1 MHMAPQRRRGLVSPS
16 GTPSLGSPS
25 PSTWRLPALF
35 VVVVVGA
42 LSLAAWWSHDT
53 DAHTPANSRRTQQ
66 QGPADVPSADL
77 DPAVRQGMPP
87 GHRDARFMSTPK
99 PTTERPASG
108 WRRVA
113 SFPHDPAAFT
123 SVQDSTMLLCS
134 VLVCSALSHPWEPNP
149 PCRAPLP
156 TCTLCMYISCRSSAL
171 VRAWCVPGAPVSR
184 QGLEY
189 RDGWLWEGTGLVGRS
204 GLRKVDIVTGV
215 PAVTV
220 PLGPPHFGE
229 GITIVNNTLVQITW
243 QTRKAFVYDWPSL
256 ALRSQVTF
264 STHSNEGWGICY
276 DGRRLIVSGL
286 VCLRAAVVRHLHC
299 ALLGCNRPVCG

>member
-25 PSTWRLPALF
+25 PSTWRLPALC

-53 DAHTPANSRRTQQ
+53 DAHIPGFPANSRRTQQ

-108 WRRVA
+108 WRRVG

-123 SVQDSTMLLCS
+123 SVQDSHHAPLLS
-134 VLVCSALSHPWEPNP
+134 VLCSALSHPWEPMTHP
-149 PCRAPLP
+149 AERPCPRL
-156 TCTLCMYISCRSSAL
+156 LCVCISAVGAAHL
-171 VRAWCVPGAPVSR
+171 CVPGAC
-184 QGLEY
+184 
-189 RDGWLWEGTGLVGRS
+189 LV
-204 GLRKVDIVTGV
+204 
-215 PAVTV
+215 
-220 PLGPPHFGE
+220 PP
-229 GITIVNNTLVQITW
+229 
-243 QTRKAFVYDWPSL
+243 
-256 ALRSQVTF
+256 
-264 STHSNEGWGICY
+264 
-276 DGRRLIVSGL
+276 
-286 VCLRAAVVRHLHC
+286 
-299 ALLGCNRPVCG
+299 